1 MSNSCLSAPGLSWVA
16 MFKMTKIELKLT
28 SDPNMYLTF
37 EKGREMEFLIFLT
50 DTAKSTINIKNLMT
64 QNKNENILYT

>member
-16 MFKMTKIELKLT
+16 MFKMTKIKFELI
-28 SDPNMYLTF
+28 SDPNIYLTF
-37 EKGREMEFLIFLT
+37 EKGRKVEFLIFLT

-64 QNKNENILYT
+64 QNKNENKLYT